1 MTERNNKRNAPLF
14 RSEEAQGSLRNEIP
28 SWVYFFSTK
37 FGRTHRGTTTPPM
50 CPLSVIHGLNNGDVS
65 TFNGIFGVT
74 MIFLVFLK

>member
-1 MTERNNKRNAPLF
+1 MKFPH
-14 RSEEAQGSLRNEIP
+14 GG
-28 SWVYFFSTK
+28 FFSTK
-37 FGRTHRGTTTPPM
+37 FGRTHREHYDTPM